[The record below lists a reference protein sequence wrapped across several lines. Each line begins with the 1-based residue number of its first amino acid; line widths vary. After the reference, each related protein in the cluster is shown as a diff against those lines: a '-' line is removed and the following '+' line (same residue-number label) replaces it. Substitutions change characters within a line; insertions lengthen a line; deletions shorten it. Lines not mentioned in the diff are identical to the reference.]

1 MKKIIFSLLLFLGLV
16 VFATTKPYSPIKK
29 DPIAALVPAEKYAE
43 RIRAYNEA
51 ISACGQAVKACS
63 RNQS

>member
-16 VFATTKPYSPIKK
+16 VFATTKPCSPIKK
-29 DPIAALVPAEKYAE
+29 DPIAALVPAEKNAE
-43 RIRAYNEA
+43 CIRICNEA